1 MAEVTVTTLDQLEN
15 RELASFDVNGNR
27 VAIARVGD
35 AVYGFGDLC
44 THRECSLSKGTLQ
57 ATTVTCP
64 CHGSQFDVTT
74 GAVLRGPAQRPVRSL
89 PLTVENGEMLTE
101 DPAASR

>member
-15 RELASFDVNGNR
+15 RELASFDVSGNR

-35 AVYGFGDLC
+35 ALYGFGDLC
-44 THRECSLSKGTLQ
+44 THRECSLSKGSLE

-74 GAVLRGPAQRPVRSL
+74 GAVLRGPALEPVRHY
-89 PLTVENGEMLTE
+89 PLRLEGSRLLVEL
-101 DPAASR
+101 

>member
-15 RELASFDVNGNR
+15 RELASFDVSGNR

-35 AVYGFGDLC
+35 ALYGFGDLC
-44 THRECSLSKGTLQ
+44 THRECSLSKGSLE

-74 GAVLRGPAQRPVRSL
+74 GAVVRGPALEPVRSYPVRL
-89 PLTVENGEMLTE
+89 EGSALLV
-101 DPAASR
+101 DV

>member
-15 RELASFDVNGNR
+15 RELASFDVRGNR

-35 AVYGFGDLC
+35 ALYGFGDIC
-44 THRECSLSKGTLQ
+44 THRECSLSKGNLE

-64 CHGSQFDVTT
+64 CHGSQFDVTS
-74 GAVLRGPAQRPVRSL
+74 GAVVRGPALEPVRRYPVRLEGSAL
-89 PLTVENGEMLTE
+89 LVEV
-101 DPAASR
+101 